1 MKDVLTV
8 ESFAF
13 LNRFWRHIPWQSLKN
28 GFVVKF
34 LAKPPHGIVL
44 QYAALPSKIFCSGL
58 AYAFCWIVFGKGD
71 ESFIKAEVWSYLLYH
86 PKHCSTH
93 PPRLARAICGKV

>member
-34 LAKPPHGIVL
+34 LAKPPHGIIL
-44 QYAALPSKIFCSGL
+44 Q
-58 AYAFCWIVFGKGD
+58 
-71 ESFIKAEVWSYLLYH
+71 
-86 PKHCSTH
+86 
-93 PPRLARAICGKV
+93 